1 MKRRLYTALFLAF
14 FFGAIFYKSIDRYPL
29 PVGEMYLRLILA
41 FCTVAFASLLS
52 AVATMGSLSKA
63 GLKILLV
70 AIVTGLLHPYLVIR
84 ASILVLKTTNGLE
97 VYIMGYG
104 TTVALFTVVVL
115 IILAVETA
123 VLSAVFMRILSPD
136 GLLSIK
142 ETVMRTVTFA
152 SVFFHPILI
161 WYGLSNAEL
170 KLFSQL
176 IISHTLASIAI
187 VYIVVRWKKA
197 SVLIMYLAAAVLIDC
212 AVIVALT

>member
-14 FFGAIFYKSIDRYPL
+14 FFGAIFYKFIDRYPL

-52 AVATMGSLSKA
+52 AVATMGSLSKV
-63 GLKILLV
+63 GLKILL
-70 AIVTGLLHPYLVIR
+70 AGIVTALLHPFLVIPS
-84 ASILVLKTTNGLE
+84 SIFVLQAAQSLE
-97 VYIMGYG
+97 VSMIGYA
-104 TTVALFTVVVL
+104 TAVALFTAVAL
-115 IILAVETA
+115 IVLAVETA
-123 VLSAVFMRILSPD
+123 VLNAVFMPMLSPE

-142 ETVMRTVTFA
+142 ETVIRTVTFA

-176 IISHTLASIAI
+176 VISNTLASIVV

-197 SVLIMYLAAAVLIDC
+197 PVFIAYLAIAVLIDC
-212 AVIVALT
+212 AVIIALT